1 VRRIS
6 GAYRDDVFVNVIP
19 VDVVQVTVMKI
30 INLAVMADCR
40 MPAIRA
46 MLVGMVWMLLFSTGG
61 HGSLPLFACNPIGD

>member
-1 VRRIS
+1 MRRIS

-61 HGSLPLFACNPIGD
+61 HGSLPLFVCIPIGD